1 MNCIALDDEPLAL
14 QLLGDYIRLYP
25 GLAPL
30 GFFTNPELAL
40 ERLKPG
46 GIDLLFLD
54 IEMPEISGIAFL
66 KQLKNPPMVI
76 FTTAHPGFAVEGF
89 NLSAIDYLLKP
100 FDFERFVKAVKKAHD
115 WKNAL
120 SQPDPKQ
127 YLLVKSGYAD
137 IPVLLSKITHLEGFD
152 DYVKI
157 HIEDQS
163 KPMLTLSSLKSLI
176 EKLPEN
182 QFMRVHRSYVVAL
195 NKIVAIRRNQLTL
208 TGDMNVPVGDT
219 YVAAVRKV
227 TMNFKR

>member
-14 QLLGDYIRLYP
+14 QLLGDYIRMYP
-25 GLAPL
+25 GLVSQ

-100 FDFERFVKAVKKAHD
+100 FDFERFAKAMDKAAAWHHAQ
-115 WKNAL
+115 NRL
-120 SQPDPKQ
+120 QSEPHI
-127 YLLVKSGYAD
+127 LVKSSYAV
-137 IPVLLSKITHLEGFD
+137 IPVLLSKITYLEGFD

-157 HIEDQS
+157 HTADQS
-163 KPMLTLSSLKSLI
+163 KPILTLSSLKNLH

-182 QFMRVHRSYVVAL
+182 QFMRVHRSYVVATD
-195 NKIVAIRRNQLTL
+195 KIISIRRNQLTL
-208 TGDMNVPVGDT
+208 AGAIEIPVGET
-219 YVAAVRKV
+219 YMAAVRSR
-227 TMNFKR
+227 F